1 MKKAIAFLLIA
12 TTVILCMSLT
22 ASASLAS
29 FNSGHVFYYQ
39 HFDKSVDLNAT
50 GLTKASNVDINF
62 IMDIDSYTGYL
73 STHSI
78 GAPDYQKFILPDV
91 LPHNVTTFS
100 VEVRFCFTDPAT
112 YRQGGL
118 VVGFGEGNTRTDCN
132 LRYNLNGQFDR
143 FGTLSNASQWV
154 MGEWVN
160 LKVMIKDGIFYQ
172 ATVKVD
178 GGEAVTLTS
187 TTNTPANPG
196 QIFFMVNRAGID
208 FEYIRV
214 VAGIDYTSY
223 SGEYADKSYSGNQ
236 APAETTPAETTP
248 AETTPAET
256 TPAETT
262 PAETTPA
269 ETTPAETTPVE
280 TTPAETPPAETTPAE
295 AVPTETTP
303 TVTEPAATGGC
314 GGSLAA
320 SGVAA
325 AFACIACFAIVK
337 KNKDK

>member
-1 MKKAIAFLLIA
+1 MKKTIAILLVA
-12 TTVILCMSLT
+12 TTIFFCMSLT

-29 FNSGHVFYYQ
+29 FESGHVFYYQ
-39 HFDKSVDLNAT
+39 HFDKNVDLKAT
-50 GLTKASNVDINF
+50 GITLADNADVNF
-62 IMDIDSYTGYL
+62 IMAIDSYTGYL

-132 LRYNLNGQFDR
+132 LRYNLNNGQFDR
-143 FGTLSNASQWV
+143 FGTLSNASQWI
-154 MGEWVN
+154 MGDWVN

-172 ATVKVD
+172 ATVQVD
-178 GGEAVTLTS
+178 GNEAVTLTS

-196 QIFFMVNRAGID
+196 QIFFMINRAGID

-223 SGEYADKSYSGNQ
+223 SGEYADKSYSGNA
-236 APAETTPAETTP
+236 APAETTAADTTTAAPVVTTP
-248 AETTPAET
+248 V
-256 TPAETT
+256 
-262 PAETTPA
+262 
-269 ETTPAETTPVE
+269 PVE
-280 TTPAETPPAETTPAE
+280 TTPAPVETTPAP
-295 AVPTETTP
+295 VETTP
-303 TVTEPAATGGC
+303 APVETTPAPVETTPAPVETTPAPSVTEPAPAGGC
-314 GGSLAA
+314 GGSIVA
-320 SGVAA
+320 SGIATV
-325 AFACIACFAIVK
+325 FACAACFAIVK
-337 KNKDK
+337 KKEQ